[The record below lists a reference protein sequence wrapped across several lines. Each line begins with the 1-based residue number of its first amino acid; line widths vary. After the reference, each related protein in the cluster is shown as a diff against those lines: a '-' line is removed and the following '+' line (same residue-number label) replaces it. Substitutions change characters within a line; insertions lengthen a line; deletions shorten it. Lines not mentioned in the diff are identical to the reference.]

1 MVASGALIDFW
12 RAAEFGVDD
21 DESVIEHS
29 AAGEILEEGC
39 KGGVECRGQRI
50 LHLLEILAVG
60 VPRALRRM
68 AIADIDQRDS
78 RLGQAPGEQAAL
90 AELRLPVRLAQLSRF
105 RGQVEGLAH
114 PVRSE
119 QGKGL

>member
-68 AIADIDQRDS
+68 AIADIDEWHTGLRES
-78 RLGQAPGEQAAL
+78 PCKQAPL
-90 AELRLPVRLAQLSRF
+90 AEFRLAIRF
-105 RGQVEGLAH
+105 A
-114 PVRSE
+114 
-119 QGKGL
+119 K